1 MADREEIYI
10 KIYSDRGLKQWREKK
25 KNLKFIKVAIRE
37 SCKLII
43 PFQPNI
49 SMYILHTFLY
59 TFPKGLTRRI
69 CVRIKS
75 CFS

>member
-37 SCKLII
+37 SCKLIN
-43 PFQPNI
+43 PF
-49 SMYILHTFLY
+49 SA
-59 TFPKGLTRRI
+59 
-69 CVRIKS
+69 
-75 CFS
+75 